1 MPRTAW
7 DQGSAS
13 VIPSLPGFQ
22 ESFGVTSG
30 ANAQQ
35 IRDFIS
41 IIYIGYAVGAALSF
55 LVNDA
60 IGRRW
65 SYRAYTAVWVVG
77 QLVGI
82 FANGMP
88 ALYASRIISGIG
100 IGSLTVTGPMSIV
113 EIAPHEIRGLLASWF
128 VVAMS
133 CSLLASTF
141 CVYGVFVHIPA
152 SKLQYQVVWF
162 SPCIFMAMC
171 VIATFFL
178 CESPKWL
185 LMVNRRE
192 EAVQTLVKLRGFP
205 VDHARVQSEMHD
217 IESVLNSLEGG
228 SWQNRPSFAWHMK
241 TTVKDMFTVPANLRR
256 LQQCLMSY
264 ALAQLSGANSVT
276 SYLVP
281 ILTML
286 GAGGGQTQHL
296 FLTGMYAFSKLCFT
310 LIASF
315 FFIDAL
321 GRRKSLF
328 VGVTIQMI
336 SDIYLGVFIKYQQ
349 QEEANAASGKA
360 AIAALFVHAFG
371 YAVGES
377 NSNLD
382 AAAEFN
388 SC

>member
-1 MPRTAW
+1 MAT
-7 DQGSAS
+7 
-13 VIPSLPGFQ
+13 
-22 ESFGVTSG
+22 
-30 ANAQQ
+30 
-35 IRDFIS
+35 
-41 IIYIGYAVGAALSF
+41 
-55 LVNDA
+55 
-60 IGRRW
+60 
-65 SYRAYTAVWVVG
+65 
-77 QLVGI
+77 

-88 ALYASRIISGIG
+88 ALYASRIITGVG

-113 EIAPHEIRGLLASWF
+113 EIAPQEIRGLLASWF

-133 CSLLASTF
+133 ISLFASTF

-152 SKLQYQVVWF
+152 GKLQYQIVWF
-162 SPCIFMAMC
+162 APCIFMAIC

-192 EAVQTLVKLRGFP
+192 EAVQSLAKLRGLP
-205 VDHARVQSEMHD
+205 VDHTRVQTEVNE
-217 IESVLNSLEGG
+217 IEYVLNSLEGG
-228 SWQNRPSFAWHMK
+228 SWHNRPSFAWHMK
-241 TTVKDMFTVPANLRR
+241 TTVKDMFTTPSNLRR

-286 GAGGGQTQHL
+286 GSGGGETRSL

-315 FFIDAL
+315 LFIDAL

-328 VGVTIQMI
+328 IGITIQMI

-349 QEEANAASGKA
+349 QGEANSASGKA

-371 YAVGES
+371 YAVGEFRS
-377 NSNLD
+377 QSI
-382 AAAEFN
+382 
-388 SC
+388 